1 MSPTPAK
8 FIQVKNMMATVK
20 STSDFFNN
28 SPKRQLASEQN
39 MKQLCRKEKL
49 QKKLIDVCRTRWIER
64 IKGLQRH
71 YEMFK
76 AIMTT
81 LEEIKD
87 NHEGHWNPD
96 TCSEA
101 NGFFSANNEFQ
112 FIISLIV
119 VKEIFFYIKPATKKL
134 QRTETYIVKAY
145 SEIMDL
151 RNTLNIDEYHSK
163 WFDDATQLAATV
175 DAEPKMPRTCK
186 RQTLKENHSADTALS
201 KNDHFTVSRP
211 RNNPT

>member
-1 MSPTPAK
+1 MTT
-8 FIQVKNMMATVK
+8 IK
-20 STSDFFNN
+20 SISDFFNN
-28 SPKRQLASEQN
+28 SPKRQLVSEQN
-39 MKQLCRKEKL
+39 IKQLCRKGKL

-64 IKGLQRH
+64 INGLQRH

-96 TCSEA
+96 ICSEA
-101 NGFFSANNEFQ
+101 NGLFSANSEFQ

-134 QRTETYIVKAY
+134 KITEMDIV
-145 SEIMDL
+145 
-151 RNTLNIDEYHSK
+151 
-163 WFDDATQLAATV
+163 
-175 DAEPKMPRTCK
+175 
-186 RQTLKENHSADTALS
+186 
-201 KNDHFTVSRP
+201 
-211 RNNPT
+211 